1 MNGLGLDEE
10 YWNMNLKHK
19 IDLGLP

>member
-1 MNGLGLDEE
+1 MNGIGLDEE

-19 IDLGLP
+19 LDLGLP